1 MIETLKKYDAVY
13 LQNRSH
19 GDETSEDVFCFTDF
33 GTNLILSAPHATA
46 SFANKKEKQA
56 DLFTGALVQYL
67 GMKNHISNIIR
78 KKFTPYKC
86 LISDYISEHG
96 LCDHYFLD
104 IHGFVKIDDC
114 DVCLGTGLFGAT
126 DYPYVKEILDIAQK
140 YNLRVALNHP
150 DYRGKAGLVGRLQQE
165 TEKPCC
171 LQVELHRNLR
181 DFYQYPD
188 TVKNVTI
195 PFLEDIIKCSQ

>member
-1 MIETLKKYDAVY
+1 MIETLKKYDEVFS
-13 LQNRSH
+13 QNLSH
-19 GDETSEDVFCFTDF
+19 GDETCEEVFYFTDC
-33 GTNLILSAPHATA
+33 GTRLILSAPHATA
-46 SFANKKEKQA
+46 SFANKKEKAA

-114 DVCLGTGLFGAT
+114 DVCLGTGLFGAVQ
-126 DYPYVKEILDIAQK
+126 YPYVQEILDIAKK
-140 YNLRVALNHP
+140 YDLRVALNHP
-150 DYRGKAGLVGRLQQE
+150 DYRGKAGLVGRLQQT
-165 TEKPCC
+165 TEKP
-171 LQVELHRNLR
+171 LTIQLELHRRLR
-181 DFYQYPD
+181 DFYQHPE
-188 TVKNVTI
+188 TVQNITL
-195 PFLEDIIKCSQ
+195 PFLEDIIHCYE

>member
-1 MIETLKKYDAVY
+1 MIETLKKYDAVFSR
-13 LQNRSH
+13 NHSH
-19 GDETSEDVFCFTDF
+19 GDETGDEVFYFTDY

-46 SFANKKEKQA
+46 SFTNKKEKPA

-67 GMKNHISNIIR
+67 CMKNNISSLIR
-78 KKFTPYKC
+78 RKYTPYKC

-126 DYPYVKEILDIAQK
+126 KYPYVKEILDIAQK
-140 YNLRVALNHP
+140 YNVRVALNHP

-188 TVKNVTI
+188 RVKNVTI
-195 PFLEDIIKCSQ
+195 PFIEDIIKCYQ